1 MNKLYLILLTLAFST
16 IFLLTPITE
25 PIDFFPFSD
34 QMLTFEMW
42 LYFLFERLIVVT
54 LALVILLDST
64 EFKNSLTVFLWI
76 EIMDTVFYLL
86 FYDDPFMLV
95 LPWNSV
101 KLGIFIF
108 SIGLEKWMQ
117 STNESV
123 N

>member
-42 LYFLFERLIVVT
+42 LYFLFERLIVVI

-64 EFKNSLTVFLWI
+64 EFKNTLTVFLWI

>member
-16 IFLLTPITE
+16 IFLLTPITD

-42 LYFLFERLIVVT
+42 LYFLFERLIVVI

-64 EFKNSLTVFLWI
+64 EFKNTLTVFLWI

>member
-42 LYFLFERLIVVT
+42 LYFLFERLIVVI

-64 EFKNSLTVFLWI
+64 QFKNTLTVFLWI

>member
-16 IFLLTPITE
+16 IFLLTPTTE

-42 LYFLFERLIVVT
+42 LYFLFERLIVVI

-123 N
+123 S

>member
-42 LYFLFERLIVVT
+42 LYFLFERLSVVI

-123 N
+123 S

>member
-42 LYFLFERLIVVT
+42 LYFLFERLIVVI

-123 N
+123 S

>member
-1 MNKLYLILLTLAFST
+1 VNKLYLILLTLAFST
-16 IFLLTPITE
+16 IFLLTPITD

-42 LYFLFERLIVVT
+42 LYFLFERLIVVI

-64 EFKNSLTVFLWI
+64 EFKNTLTVFLWI